1 MEPTPH
7 LFDIDLGVNG
17 APAVVPPTAAAPAP
31 PGARTL
37 TELLA
42 SAAVVRASN
51 S

>member
-1 MEPTPH
+1 MEPTSH
-7 LFDIDLGVNG
+7 LFDIDLGVIG

-31 PGARTL
+31 LAARTL

-42 SAAVVRASN
+42 RAAVDRASN